1 MNREPVLVT
10 GVGGLIGA
18 AMVKRLAADGIPVVA
33 ADRERPPHIDLDAL
47 GVPFFQHDLPDPGRW
62 HEVIER
68 FGIGRIVHAG
78 GVSGPMVLRDEP
90 GRVCDINLGGLV
102 GLLEA
107 ARQRRL
113 GRIVWFSSINA
124 YGNRNDREPV
134 HEDSTLRP
142 DTVYG
147 ATKAAGEA
155 LILAYANQHGA
166 DAVALR
172 VTSCYGPGRTT
183 ACLIRTLVTDGLA
196 GRTTRVHPMPGQ
208 TRQHIFIDDAVAA
221 IRSALDRPT
230 LGRRTYN
237 IGPGRAQTLDEIV
250 EQVRIAVPGTA
261 VTLDADGL
269 AWNTFGVGPLAIDAA
284 RRDLDFQPATSI
296 AAGAAATRDWILQG
310 STA

>member
-1 MNREPVLVT
+1 MSQTPVLVT

-18 AMVKRLAADGIPVVA
+18 AMVRRLVADGVAVVA
-33 ADRERPPHIDLDAL
+33 ADRESPPRLDLDAL
-47 GVPFFQHDLPDPGRW
+47 GVPFFRHDLPDPARW
-62 HEVIER
+62 LEVIDR
-68 FGIGRIVHAG
+68 FGIGRVVHAG
-78 GVSGPMVLRDEP
+78 GVSGPMVLGDEP

-107 ARQRRL
+107 ARQRGL

-124 YGNRNDREPV
+124 YGKRSDREPV
-134 HEDSTLRP
+134 HEDTELRP

-155 LILAYANQHGA
+155 LILAYANQHGI

-196 GRTTRVHPMPGQ
+196 GRTTRVHPVPGN
-208 TRQHIFIDDAVAA
+208 TRQHIFIDDVIAA
-221 IRSALDRPT
+221 ICNALDRPT
-230 LGRRTYN
+230 LGQHVYN
-237 IGPGRAQTLDEIV
+237 IGPGRAQSLDEIV
-250 EQVRIAVPGTA
+250 DQVSIAVPGTA
-261 VTLDADGL
+261 VDLDSGGL
-269 AWNTFGVGPLAIDAA
+269 AWNTFGLGPLAIDAA
-284 RRDLDFQPATSI
+284 RRDLAFEPATSI

-310 STA
+310 SIT